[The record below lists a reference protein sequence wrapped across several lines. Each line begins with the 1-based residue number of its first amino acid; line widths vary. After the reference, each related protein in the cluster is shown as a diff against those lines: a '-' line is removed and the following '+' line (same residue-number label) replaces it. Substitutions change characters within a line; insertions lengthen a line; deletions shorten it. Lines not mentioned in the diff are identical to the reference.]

1 MAGTEVH
8 RVRSGR
14 SVTDTPCQLFVPRG
28 LTNHLFQASE
38 WRRAESGHR
47 RGPKTVLTQTTEV
60 MSFLLFSFD
69 FKPKV
74 LVAMLF
80 LW

>member
-28 LTNHLFQASE
+28 LTNHLYQASE

-47 RGPKTVLTQTTEV
+47 RGPKTVPTKTAEMTKFQV
-60 MSFLLFSFD
+60 LL
-69 FKPKV
+69 KHPGPP
-74 LVAMLF
+74 LI
-80 LW
+80 